1 MKISN
6 LIYSMVILN
15 FCYIMDRL
23 IISLFSFSKVKEKIR
38 TLLSMEFWSNT
49 KYVLLYLFLL
59 AVLMR
64 VIVYFLIPSLYGLT
78 SDSIGYYLSAV
89 NGVEYGAFST
99 YWPPGFPLLISLFIN
114 NIQIIYSTHFNPIS
128 NNYRFIMWSN
138 SILYFIKV
146 I

>member
-23 IISLFSFSKVKEKIR
+23 IISLFSFSEVKEKIR

-78 SDSIGYYLSAV
+78 
-89 NGVEYGAFST
+89 
-99 YWPPGFPLLISLFIN
+99 
-114 NIQIIYSTHFNPIS
+114 
-128 NNYRFIMWSN
+128 
-138 SILYFIKV
+138 K
-146 I
+146 